1 MNSCSVR
8 SLDALGLKEV
18 NIVNKVRRF
27 SALAGSTAIALLL
40 GTSVVLA
47 EEVCVDGDTAVAI
60 KDLEL
65 NTDQYGTVKVNVD
78 FRYETGWTV
87 YGSGLDDFPFTG
99 GNAEEDA
106 FVMMAAINDALDDRN
121 PVPDS
126 AGQPGQNT
134 YFIGVEEEQ
143 EGSAGV
149 IAAVGGENLTDFW
162 EACTVLHDCV
172 VGVTVREAD
181 QRWTYADLRRAEG
194 GSCGNAPP
202 PPDDP
207 PPTSFNIIPCI
218 TGSWY
223 LPARDG
229 EGYNI
234 EITGSGL
241 NLDMLAYFYTYD
253 EAGNQMYVVGAGDVE
268 GDTAVVP
275 VVVTSGPSYG
285 DDYDMNDLVRDPW
298 GTLTFKFTSKDTG
311 TVERASTTGFGT
323 TTEDIIRLTSVSGLS
338 CP

>member
-1 MNSCSVR
+1 M
-8 SLDALGLKEV
+8 
-18 NIVNKVRRF
+18 NKVRRF

-106 FVMMAAINDALDDRN
+106 FVTMEQINDALNRGGLI
-121 PVPDS
+121 PDS
-126 AGQPGQNT
+126 AGRPDQNT
-134 YFIGVEEEQ
+134 YWIGVEEETEVGQ
-143 EGSAGV
+143 GFIAGV
-149 IAAVGGENLTDFW
+149 SGANYGSTTWGPCDESGAENCLLGVGIK
-162 EACTVLHDCV
+162 
-172 VGVTVREAD
+172 EAD
-181 QRWTYADLRRAEG
+181 QYATYADLSLADG
-194 GSCGNAPP
+194 TSCGNEPP
-202 PPDDP
+202 VDP
-207 PPTSFNIIPCI
+207 PPAGSFDIIPCI